1 MSIKIATICF
11 IVLAAQLIDV
21 EGTIYVDMY
30 LTLVVKL
37 FNIDIIFNFFTISYH
52 EKEYC
57 ILHRLG

>member
-11 IVLAAQLIDV
+11 IVLAAQFIDV

-37 FNIDIIFNFFTISYH
+37 FDIDIIFKFFTISYH
-52 EKEYC
+52 EKEY
-57 ILHRLG
+57 